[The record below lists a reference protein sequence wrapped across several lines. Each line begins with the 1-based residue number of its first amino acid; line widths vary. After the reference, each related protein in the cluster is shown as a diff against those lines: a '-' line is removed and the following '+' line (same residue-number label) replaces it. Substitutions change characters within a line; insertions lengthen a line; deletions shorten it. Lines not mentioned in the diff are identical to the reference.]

1 MARVLGAITFA
12 GDAVM
17 PWQNSGGR
25 DDHVLFLDGIPER
38 HCGPAGLSPFSWQRG
53 FAGQKFSP
61 TITNATGTITT
72 CMEVVVRII

>member
-38 HCGPAGLSPFSWQRG
+38 HCGQLDYLHSRGSVALLVRNSPQRL
-53 FAGQKFSP
+53 P
-61 TITNATGTITT
+61 TTGTITT
-72 CMEVVVRII
+72 CMKVVVRII